1 MDLDSFP
8 RRKYISEVTPIE
20 PMEKLSKH
28 LGGPN
33 LYIKRDDLMKGLT
46 EGGNKIRKLE
56 FVVADALQQ
65 GADTL
70 ITCGAVQSNHCRLTL
85 AAAVKEGLNCR
96 LILEE
101 RVPGSYDKAATGNN
115 LLFHI
120 LGVEKISVIPG
131 NSDAKSE
138 MEKELNEL
146 VKANRKGYI
155 IPGGASYEIGAL
167 GYVSCA
173 EEILEQISSMKLSF
187 DYIVCSTGSGGTYSG
202 LLTGFFKNNA
212 DIPVLGI
219 NVSRNRK
226 AQEELVLNLTQR
238 VLKKL
243 EIDRRF
249 PVGNVRCFDQYV
261 GPGYSL
267 PTNQMKSAVKLLG
280 RLEGILLD
288 PIYSGKGMAGLIDL
302 VKQGYFL
309 PGENVLFLHTGG
321 APALYAY
328 ADIFLTEDSELNRV
342 LDNR

>member
-1 MDLDSFP
+1 MELKSFP
-8 RRKYISEVTPIE
+8 RRNYISEVTPIE

-96 LILEE
+96 LVIEE

-120 LGVEKISVIPG
+120 LGVEKITVIPG
-131 NSDAKSE
+131 NSDAAAE
-138 MEKELNEL
+138 MEKEKNEL
-146 VKANRKGYI
+146 ASSGRKGYI

-173 EEILEQISSMKLSF
+173 EEILNQASSMGLSF
-187 DYIVCSTGSGGTYSG
+187 DYLVTPTGSGGTYTG
-202 LLTGFFKNNA
+202 LLAGFFKNNA

-219 NVSRNRK
+219 NVSRDRK
-226 AQEELVLNLTQR
+226 AQEELVLNLAQR

-243 EIDRRF
+243 EIDRQL
-249 PVGNVRCFDQYV
+249 PAGNVRCFDQYV

-267 PTNQMKSAVKLLG
+267 STDQMKSAVKLLG
-280 RLEGILLD
+280 RLEGILCD

-302 VKQGYFL
+302 AKQGYFQ

-321 APALYAY
+321 VPALYAY
-328 ADIFLTEDSELNRV
+328 ADIFLTEDSK
-342 LDNR
+342 LD